1 MLGTEYIIKYL
12 SDIKGATEGAKE
24 VEKLNADIAK
34 SIGEKYATATKIIG
48 QDLQKISQQKITFRG
63 QEATQTVQQLGTVV
77 QMADGSFQNFTK
89 TNTLINGILLKSS
102 GSLKDVSNQFTK
114 TSVETAK
121 ADKNFISVGE
131 NIKRLAER
139 AVLTIPIWLLL
150 RSAVMGTLNSITQGF
165 KDLAD
170 ESLVLQKVKNT
181 FTGSLEDIT
190 ANMEKLKKETQ
201 ALALASG
208 ISHEKIIQ
216 VFQKFSAVGLDFA
229 SAMSATNAVVKLS
242 VITQGEA
249 SLTADSLAHAISVL
263 IDTNASAIEK
273 QKQFNDIV
281 SLTAELW
288 KTNGFNIEEFT
299 GALEK
304 FSITAKSVNFT
315 TGQTLALLATL
326 SKSGLGSAG
335 NLLRNS
341 IGQLLVNLDKLAG
354 NLGVKVNPAL
364 DDTFTILMKVLDQ
377 LDKLQKTKDLKG
389 LESAKE
395 ALKDIFGGTRS
406 AVPITALAALY
417 DVLKKNIALTPD
429 INNLNNSF
437 QDTEKVLG
445 NLVARFH
452 VANAEIG
459 KAFVTGVIGGE
470 DFNASLATIVDTL
483 VALISTA
490 EKTGE
495 ILREVFSAGLL
506 FSFFNEWDKGIQD
519 NMQKISKFSDDV
531 SNAMLGKL
539 AKEQFDKV
547 IAELE
552 QRQHVIAD
560 RIREPGISQAELE
573 KRVATATRLAKTID
587 VIKIVGPAAPKE
599 NLDQLKEETKLVD
612 RQIIS
617 YKDAQ
622 AVAKSVLADSIAR
635 LREEGALTSQI
646 LIATDLRSKQLGI
659 EEKSIDKLNRKLEI
673 ERAIND
679 EKRLQGKLSS
689 DTMKLFEITKT
700 EGTDVARQIGDVL
713 AGNLDFD
720 TFVRIGGKALNV
732 FKKQFSD
739 LYSQQQALQFFKGE
753 RVAEMPELQGGTS
766 IAIKEEALRK
776 SLPQYDVN
784 TAIARMRAERQFQ
797 RLESVT
803 TTVPVT
809 VNANIDISKL
819 QEVKKQFID
828 EVSKQLPQ
836 AGTEVNDALVKA
848 LTGKQGYNV

>member
-1 MLGTEYIIKYL
+1 MFGTEYIIKYL
-12 SDIKGATEGAKE
+12 SDIKGATDGAKQLE
-24 VEKLNADIAK
+24 AINADIAK
-34 SIGEKYATATKIIG
+34 SIGERYAQATKIVG
-48 QDLQKISQQKITFRG
+48 QDLQKISSQKITFRG
-63 QEATQTVQQLGTVV
+63 KEATQTVQQLGTVV
-77 QMADGSFQNFTK
+77 KMADGSFQNFTK
-89 TNTLINGILLKSS
+89 TNTLINGILYKSS

-114 TSVETAK
+114 TAVETAK
-121 ADKNFISVGE
+121 ADKSMISMGE

-150 RSAVMGTLNSITQGF
+150 RGVVMGTISNITQGF

-190 ANMEKLKKETQ
+190 IKMESLKKETQ

-208 ISHEKIIQ
+208 ISQDKLIA
-216 VFQKFSAVGLDFA
+216 VFQKFSAVGLDYA
-229 SAMSATNAVVKLS
+229 TAMSATNAVTKLA
-242 VITQGEA
+242 VVTQSEA
-249 SLTADSLAHAISVL
+249 SVTAENLAHALSVL
-263 IDTNASAIEK
+263 TTANATASEK
-273 QKQFNDIV
+273 QKQINDIV
-281 SLTAELW
+281 ALTSDLW
-288 KTNGFNIEEFT
+288 KTNGFQVEEFT

-354 NLGVKVNPAL
+354 SLGVKVNPAL
-364 DDTFTILMKVLDQ
+364 DDTFAILMKVLEQ
-377 LDKLQKTKDLKG
+377 LDKLQKSKDLKG

-406 AVPITALAALY
+406 AVPITALSSLY

-445 NLVARFH
+445 NLVNRFH
-452 VANAEIG
+452 VANSEIG
-459 KAFVTGVIGGE
+459 KAFVQGIVGGE
-470 DFNASLATIVDTL
+470 DFNESLEYIVDTL
-483 VALISTA
+483 VSLISTA
-490 EKTGE
+490 EKTGTV
-495 ILREVFSAGLL
+495 LRETFQAGLI
-506 FSFFNEWDKGIQD
+506 FSFFTEWDNAIAD

-531 SNAMLGKL
+531 SNAMLGKSS
-539 AKEQFDKV
+539 KEQFDK
-547 IAELE
+547 IISELE
-552 QRQHVIAD
+552 QRQHIIAD

-573 KRVATATRLAKTID
+573 KRVATASRLAKTID
-587 VIKIVGPAAPKE
+587 LIKIVGPAKTSDTLEAT
-599 NLDQLKEETKLVD
+599 KEETKQIE
-612 RQIIS
+612 RQTLS
-617 YKDAQ
+617 YKDRQ
-622 AVAKSVLADSIAR
+622 EVAKAVLNDSIAR
-635 LREEGALTSQI
+635 LRQEGALTSQI
-646 LIATDLRSKQLGI
+646 LIATELRSKQLGI
-659 EEKSIDKLNRKLEI
+659 EEKSIDKLNRKLQI
-673 ERAIND
+673 EQAINE

-700 EGTDVARQIGDVL
+700 EGIDVARQIGDVL

-720 TFVRIGGKALNV
+720 TFVRIGGKALSV
-732 FKKQFSD
+732 FKKQFAD

-753 RVAEMPELQGGTS
+753 RVAEMPELQGGMNV
-766 IAIKEEALRK
+766 AIKEEALRK
-776 SLPQYDVN
+776 PLSQYDVN
-784 TAIARMRAERQFQ
+784 TAISRLKAERQFQ
-797 RLESVT
+797 RIENITPSI
-803 TTVPVT
+803 PVT

-819 QEVKKQFID
+819 QEVKKQFVD

-836 AGTEVNDALVKA
+836 AGTQVNDALVKA
-848 LTGKQGYNV
+848 LIGKQGYNV